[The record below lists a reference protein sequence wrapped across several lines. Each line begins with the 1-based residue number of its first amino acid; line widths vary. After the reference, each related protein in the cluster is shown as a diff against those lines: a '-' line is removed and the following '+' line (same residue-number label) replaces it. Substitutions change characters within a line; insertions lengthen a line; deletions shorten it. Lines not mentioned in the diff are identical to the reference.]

1 MRNSRAC
8 LRAAVVA
15 MAIATLGT
23 ALVGCG
29 NGNDAGR
36 AKLPVKISPKVAE
49 DGTATLR
56 RGNGAEPGTLDPHQA
71 RGVPAANIIRDMYE
85 GLISISPDG
94 ETEPGDA
101 ESWTV
106 SDDQLTYT
114 FTLRDNAR
122 WSDGSPVTAS
132 DYVYSLRR
140 AVAPDTASPYAEL
153 HLPIVHARE
162 IINGKADP
170 DTLGVKA
177 IDEHT
182 LEIRLNAPTP
192 YFIGTLAHPSSF
204 PVKRSAVERYGNAFT
219 QPGNAVTN
227 GAYTMTSWRVNSMI
241 ALTRNS
247 KYWDNA
253 NTAIERVEFYPIAD
267 ANSELSRY
275 QAGELDWAGVIP
287 PSRLETVKMAIP
299 SQFHAVPTLGVYY
312 YGLNLRNPPF
322 KDAPKLRQ
330 ALSMAIDRQVIVDKI
345 TRGEEVPAYSWIPSV
360 VEGYDS
366 AQFEWTKLS
375 DDKREAQAKRLYA
388 EAGYSAEKPL
398 QVEIRYN
405 SNEGNKKIAS
415 VISAMWRGVLGADVT
430 LRNEEWKVYL
440 DSVRQGADTQAFRMA
455 WIGDYND
462 PNTFFELMNSGFGL
476 NATGYHSAEYDRLQE
491 QSAHMPDGSERNET
505 MHAAEAQ
512 LLADSPVIPIYFYTS
527 KYLIKPYVSGFE
539 GNPLDIYYSK
549 DLAIEP

>member
-1 MRNSRAC
+1 MRHRTAC
-8 LRAAVVA
+8 NRVVA
-15 MAIATLGT
+15 LGFVLLA
-23 ALVGCG
+23 ALGLAGCG
-29 NGNDAGR
+29 GSETGSAN
-36 AKLPVKISPKVAE
+36 LPVKISPKVAE

-71 RGVPAANIIRDMYE
+71 RGVPAATIIRDMYE
-85 GLISISPDG
+85 GLVSIAPDG
-94 ETEPGDA
+94 KIEPGDA
-101 ESWTV
+101 ESWEV
-106 SDDQLTYT
+106 GDDQLLYT
-114 FTLRDNAR
+114 FTLRDDAR
-122 WSDGSPVTAS
+122 WSDGSPVTAT

-140 AVAPDTASPYAEL
+140 AVAPATASPYAQL
-153 HLPIVHARE
+153 HLPIANARE

-170 DTLGVKA
+170 DTLGVTA
-177 IDEHT
+177 IDDRH
-182 LEIRLNAPTP
+182 LQIRVTAPTP

-204 PVKRSAVERYGNAFT
+204 PVKRAAVEAHGNAFT

-247 KYWDNA
+247 EYWDND

-275 QAGELDWAGVIP
+275 QAGELDWGGVIP
-287 PSRLETVKMAIP
+287 PSRLETVKKAIP

-330 ALSMAIDRQVIVDKI
+330 AMSMAIDRQVIVDKI
-345 TRGEEVPAYSWIPSV
+345 TRGEEVPAYGWIPSV

-366 AQFEWTKLS
+366 AQFEWAELM
-375 DDKREAQAKRLYA
+375 DDKREAEAKRLYA
-388 EAGYSAEKPL
+388 EAGYGEAKPL

-415 VISAMWRGVLGADVT
+415 VIAAMWRGVLGADVT

-440 DSVRQGADTQAFRMA
+440 DSVRQGSDTQAFRMA

-462 PNTFFELMNSGFGL
+462 PNTFFELMNSSFGL
-476 NATGYHSAEYDRLQE
+476 NATGYDSAEYDRLQE
-491 QSAHMPDGSERNET
+491 KSAHMPDGSERNSV
-505 MHAAEAQ
+505 MHRAEKQ
-512 LLADSPVIPIYFYTS
+512 LLADGPVIPIYFYTS
-527 KYLIKPYVSGFE
+527 KYLIKPYVTGFE

>member
-1 MRNSRAC
+1 MRHRTAGNR
-8 LRAAVVA
+8 VVA
-15 MAIATLGT
+15 LGFLLIAAFGL
-23 ALVGCG
+23 AGCG
-29 NGNDAGR
+29 DSKTGSSS
-36 AKLPVKISPKVAE
+36 LPVKISPKVAE

-85 GLISISPDG
+85 GLVSIAPDG

-101 ESWTV
+101 ESWQI

-114 FTLRDNAR
+114 FTLRANAR
-122 WSDGSPVTAS
+122 WSDGSPVTAT

-140 AVAPDTASPYAEL
+140 AVDPATASPYAQL
-153 HLPIVHARE
+153 HLPIVNARE
-162 IINGKADP
+162 IITGSAEP
-170 DTLGVKA
+170 DTLGIKA
-177 IDEHT
+177 LDERQLQISLT
-182 LEIRLNAPTP
+182 APTP

-204 PVKRSAVERYGNAFT
+204 PVKRSAVEQYGNAFT

-227 GAYTMTSWRVNSMI
+227 GAYTMASWRVNSMI
-241 ALTRNS
+241 ALTRNRQ
-247 KYWDNA
+247 YWGNDK
-253 NTAIERVEFYPIAD
+253 TAIERVEFYPIAD

-275 QAGELDWAGVIP
+275 QAGELDWGGVIP
-287 PSRLETVKMAIP
+287 PSRLETVKKAIP

-322 KDAPKLRQ
+322 KDAPKLRR

-345 TRGEEVPAYSWIPSV
+345 TRGEEVPAYGWIPSV

-366 AQFEWTKLS
+366 AEFSWAKLT
-375 DDKREAQAKRLYA
+375 DDKREAKAQQLYA
-388 EAGYSAEKPL
+388 EAGYSADKPL
-398 QVEIRYN
+398 AVEIRYN

-415 VISAMWRGVLGADVT
+415 VIAAMWRGVLGADVT

-440 DSVRQGADTQAFRMA
+440 DSVRQGSDTEAFRMA

-462 PNTFFELMNSGFGL
+462 PNTFFELMNSSFGL
-476 NATGYHSAEYDRLQE
+476 NATGYDSPAYDRLQE
-491 QSAHMPDGSERNET
+491 QSAHMPDGSERNDV

-527 KYLIKPYVSGFE
+527 KYLIKPYVTGFA